1 MGIEDSNIS
10 EYERIFG
17 KPTRMSLFSDDEE
30 SYKTFREFIM
40 NSPRV
45 KYDPKKKL
53 PFEGIK
59 LLSYDFYILKH
70 KSLEAMAQGKL
81 LYYIKD
87 VTDKECPIFG
97 VGYYISDKNLFY
109 LLANSIIK
117 RTPFTDDLLKN
128 EDNDFVKKFG
138 HEGKYL
144 SEDIACRTASLAASY
159 VLGEKASYTRWIP
172 MKTKPLAEN
181 YLYFR
186 SADIVSKEEESF
198 NPTTKKE
205 IAKTKVE
212 KVANILE
219 TLFPCRKISEVDSRH
234 IFSINKPNV
243 CMAKGYYDE
252 IEDVF
257 VILAGSR
264 FLKDLYSNYVPSN
277 IVMKRQIFINSSCE
291 VKQDYCCV
299 KNDTKIRTAS
309 LAASF
314 VLGLKVWYNRWVDDE
329 GKTLKDIYPLKYGNN
344 DSNSTRIV
352 KKPVLKKQPTGPIHF
367 YINKSMD
374 YGSCKAEAIYDVESK
389 SFKVLKG
396 AVFVSRPAL
405 SFSYT
410 VGDYQRRL
418 FLRKYCFLKE
428 GCYKLREDYV
438 FDSHN
443 LAATYLQG
451 AEAKGDEWQDEN
463 GTSIKDYSLD
473 V

>member
-1 MGIEDSNIS
+1 MDIEEYKS

-17 KPTRMSLFSDDEE
+17 EPTRMSLFADDEE
-30 SYKTFREFIM
+30 SYKTFRQSII
-40 NSPRV
+40 NAPRE
-45 KYDPKKKL
+45 KYDPKMKL

-59 LLSYDFYILKH
+59 LLNYDIYILKNKAH
-70 KSLEAMAQGKL
+70 EAMAQGKL

-87 VTDKECPIFG
+87 LADKECPIFG
-97 VGYYISDKNLFY
+97 IGYYISDKNLFY
-109 LLANSIIK
+109 LLAHSIIK
-117 RTPFTDDLLKN
+117 RTTYTDSLMKN
-128 EDNDFVKKFG
+128 EDNDFVNQFG
-138 HEGKYL
+138 YEGKYL
-144 SEDIACRTASLAASY
+144 SNDIACRSASLAASY

-181 YLYFR
+181 YLYFK
-186 SADIVSKEEESF
+186 SSDILTREEESF
-198 NPTTKKE
+198 KPTPKKE
-205 IAKTKVE
+205 VTKPKEE
-212 KVANILE
+212 KVVSILE
-219 TLFPCRKISEVDSRH
+219 SLFRRKNKLEADSRH

-243 CMAKGYYDE
+243 CMANGYYDE

-264 FLKDLYSNYVPSN
+264 FLRNLYSNYVPSN
-277 IVMKRQIFINSSCE
+277 IVLQRIDFINNSCE

-299 KNDTKIRTAS
+299 KNNTKVSTAS

-314 VLGLKVWYNRWVDDE
+314 VLGLKVWHNRWVDEE
-329 GKTLKDIYPLKYGNN
+329 GKTLKDIYPLKFGKNK
-344 DSNSTRIV
+344 SVKLV
-352 KKPVLKKQPTGPIHF
+352 KKPTLKEQTTGPIHF

-374 YGSCKAEAIYDVESK
+374 YGSCKAEAIYDVVSK
-389 SFKVLKG
+389 TFKVLKG

-428 GCYKLREDYV
+428 GSYKLREDHI
-438 FDSHN
+438 FDSHY

-451 AEAKGDEWQDEN
+451 AEAIGDEWRDEN
-463 GTSIKDYSLD
+463 GTSINEYCLD